1 MSFYIK
7 ADEDDTYTANGEAL
21 SNMTNPFVLH
31 VVSKF
36 AKILSNDQL
45 EELHQS
51 FNEVWDI
58 FMDTPE
64 QMNLIDSVPGGD
76 ELLHILINMKHFV
89 RVFKQ
94 VHQVCN
100 AAKDNINAAAEHAD
114 ADDVD
119 DAVGDDAGDDAG
131 TADASDVAPQQQAKR
146 PRK

>member
-1 MSFYIK
+1 MSFHIN
-7 ADEDDTYTANGEAL
+7 ADDDDTHKANGEAL

-36 AKILSNDQL
+36 AKILNDEQL
-45 EELHQS
+45 EELHQN
-51 FNEVWDI
+51 FNEVWDM
-58 FMDTPE
+58 FMDTTE
-64 QMNLIDSVPGGD
+64 EEKLIDSVPGGC

-100 AAKDNINAAAEHAD
+100 TAKDNINTAAEQADADAAD
-114 ADDVD
+114 ADDAD
-119 DAVGDDAGDDAG
+119 D
-131 TADASDVAPQQQAKR
+131 PQQQAKR

>member
-36 AKILSNDQL
+36 AKILSDDQL

-51 FNEVWDI
+51 FNEVWDM
-58 FMDTPE
+58 FMDTTE
-64 QMNLIDSVPGGD
+64 EEKLIDSVPGGD

-100 AAKDNINAAAEHAD
+100 AAKDNINAAAEQADDAAVDAD
-114 ADDVD
+114 AN
-119 DAVGDDAGDDAG
+119 
-131 TADASDVAPQQQAKR
+131 ADANADVSEVAPQQQAKR